1 MRNLAYVAAG
11 IVALASHP
19 AKAAFEISLNG
30 VYAAGTVTS
39 YYNCAPLICPD
50 TVQPFETLVNG
61 KLSPQ
66 IDSLNGSFT
75 LFGQDRARSS
85 YSVTLSLLDGGLIS
99 SDLNGFISGPPL
111 SNPLQ
116 ETTFRSSNFAINVL
130 DTNTRLTR
138 SLAPLPEPATWAM
151 MLLGIAAIGAAMR
164 RSRRRVG
171 LLQLA

>member
-1 MRNLAYVAAG
+1 MRNLAYLAAS

-39 YYNCAPLICPD
+39 YYNCSPLVCPN
-50 TVQPFETLVNG
+50 TVQPFETHVNG

-66 IDSLNGSFT
+66 IDSLNGTFT
-75 LFGQDRARSS
+75 LFGQDRPRSS

-99 SDLNGFISGPPL
+99 SDLQGYISGFSL
-111 SNPLQ
+111 INPLQ

-130 DTNTRLTR
+130 DTNTGVTR
-138 SLAPLPEPATWAM
+138 SLAPVPELATWAM
-151 MLLGIAAIGAAMR
+151 MLLGIAAIGATMR
-164 RSRRRVG
+164 RSRRPMG
-171 LLQLA
+171 LLRLA